1 MVEDTK
7 IKQSQEPEKSSNKD
21 DGFRPVRKFG
31 FGGRRGEM
39 NDGFD
44 SKLLDLARVTMVTG
58 GGKRMSFRA
67 VVVVGDKKSKIGI
80 GVDKGKDVSQAIEK
94 ATSRAKKSL
103 INIVIVDGTIPH
115 QVEAKVG
122 PARILLKPQ
131 RKGRGLVAGGAVRT
145 ICELAGRKMV
155 PIIRELIKRYPKL
168 KGYRSFVLEDT
179 TAIINLDILNK
190 NTKDKDII
198 NPENLVKRG
207 IINAVKGKVPEV
219 KILGNGKLD
228 KKLVIENCKVS
239 IPAKEAIEKAG
250 GAVK

>member
-1 MVEDTK
+1 MQIHELRPK
-7 IKQSQEPEKSSNKD
+7 HKSK
-21 DGFRPVRKFG
+21 GRKRV
-31 FGGRRGEM
+31 GR
-39 NDGFD
+39 
-44 SKLLDLARVTMVTG
+44 
-58 GGKRMSFRA
+58 GGK
-67 VVVVGDKKSKIGI
+67 
-80 GVDKGKDVSQAIEK
+80 KGTYSGKGNKGQS
-94 ATSRAKKSL
+94 SR
-103 INIVIVDGTIPH
+103 
-115 QVEAKVG
+115 
-122 PARILLKPQ
+122 
-131 RKGRGLVAGGAVRT
+131 
-145 ICELAGRKMV
+145 AGRKMV

-179 TAIINLDILNK
+179 TAVVNLDILNK

-198 NPENLVKRG
+198 NPENLVKSG